1 MTLLE
6 AICLGVSIVIGIL
19 LLMTLGYLFIRLDEE
34 MQKEKIAKP
43 APEQDILPNGIGW
56 FEMRRITARCLA
68 YDQKRLACMPKERT
82 VYHAKKKTR
91 Y

>member
-6 AICLGVSIVIGIL
+6 AICLGVSIVIGVL

-34 MQKEKIAKP
+34 MQKEKSIRP
-43 APEQDILPNGIGW
+43 APEQDTLPDISW
-56 FEMRRITARCLA
+56 LEMRRITARCLA

>member
-34 MQKEKIAKP
+34 MQKEKSIRP
-43 APEQDILPNGIGW
+43 APEQDILPDISW
-56 FEMRRITARCLA
+56 LEMRRITARFLA

>member
-19 LLMTLGYLFIRLDEE
+19 LLMALGYLFIRLDEE
-34 MQKEKIAKP
+34 MQKEKSIRP
-43 APEQDILPNGIGW
+43 APEQDILLDISW

-91 Y
+91 C